1 MESIKCQCL
10 MNLNLI
16 LSRKLRYSQYTKGF
30 SLIEMVVGIGIA
42 SVIVGVFAVTLAGSL
57 KAVSNIKNRKEISL
71 KGQVAVSQFLREF
84 KMLGIGSSILK
95 ATISE
100 LEFTNRW
107 EKTLDYTLSAGSF
120 YRKENGGPNSVLCDS
135 VVTAT
140 SYFAYWDSNRVA
152 LTSFPLSQS
161 DRDNVWRVLLTLDL
175 GYHGQ
180 TIRYV
185 ENIFPENRKFSI
197 TE

>member
-1 MESIKCQCL
+1 MLDVKSKKE
-10 MNLNLI
+10 
-16 LSRKLRYSQYTKGF
+16 KLRRKGF

-42 SVIVGVFAVTLAGSL
+42 AVIVGVLSVTVASSL
-57 KAVSNIKNRKEISL
+57 KAVSNIKNRGEISL
-71 KGQVAVSQFLREF
+71 EGQVAVSQFLREF
-84 KMLGIGSSILK
+84 KMLGIGSSILT
-95 ATISE
+95 ATASE

-107 EKTLDYTLSAGSF
+107 GKTLNYTLSGGSF
-120 YRKENGGPNSVLCDS
+120 YRKENSGPNSVLCDS

-140 SYFAYWDSNRVA
+140 SCFAYWDSNRVA

-175 GYHGQ
+175 RYHGQ